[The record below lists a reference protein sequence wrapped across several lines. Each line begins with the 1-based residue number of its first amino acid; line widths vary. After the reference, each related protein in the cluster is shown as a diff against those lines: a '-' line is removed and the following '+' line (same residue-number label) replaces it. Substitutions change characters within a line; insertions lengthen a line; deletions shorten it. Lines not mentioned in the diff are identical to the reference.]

1 MAIFPG
7 AKGSD
12 ILAWRGISQLVAELR
27 AKSSERM
34 TGLLHDENIS
44 FLKGLDE
51 RLEAEI
57 SFEEEFS
64 VEFMKALP
72 ALELARVEDEFAP
85 LLHHLDQLAEQHF
98 RKRGSVVALHTLCN
112 TYRDALLRK
121 ALSWV
126 EAGLAQEGK
135 GKPPVTYCMLAG
147 GSIGRS
153 EQTFC
158 VDPTFFLIH
167 GDLSAAGS
175 GYFETFSYRLLA
187 FLGSIGLVKN
197 GGKALATKTVWL
209 GSRTQWRAEFTEVL
223 VKQERNRFFE
233 LVQRADLRF
242 IAGDSRLAEEMISI
256 VWGMLEFR
264 QVELRE
270 TTKSV
275 ARESQVSAAF
285 SFSVPGF
292 RGIGKKVAEMPI
304 GLDFFGRL
312 RLAKSGRHQGEFD
325 LCQHALDP
333 LITNVRVL
341 AINFALHETSNIARI
356 KGLQEHGQLSVDL
369 TEKLL
374 FAYHDFTRL
383 KINRQLSGGCDREV
397 ACFIARQ
404 ELTENEEFSLRTGL
418 EAVADLEKIVYL
430 RFAEQG

>member
-7 AKGSD
+7 AKGGD
-12 ILAWRGISQLVAELR
+12 ILTWRGISQLIAELR
-27 AKSSERM
+27 AKSAERM
-34 TGLLHDENIS
+34 SGLLHDESIG
-44 FLKGLDE
+44 FLKALDE
-51 RLEAEI
+51 RLATEI
-57 SFEEEFS
+57 AFEEDFSAEFS
-64 VEFMKALP
+64 KVLTAL
-72 ALELARVEDEFAP
+72 AVTQFEDNLATFLPSFSR
-85 LLHHLDQLAEQHF
+85 LAEQHF

-112 TYRDALLRK
+112 TYGDELLRK
-121 ALSWV
+121 SLSRV
-126 EAGLAQEGK
+126 EEWLVREGTGL
-135 GKPPVTYCMLAG
+135 PPVPYCLLAE

-158 VDPTFFLIH
+158 IDPAFFLIH
-167 GDLSAAGS
+167 GDLSASGS
-175 GYFETFSYRLLA
+175 VYFETFIYRFLA
-187 FLGSIGLVKN
+187 FMESIGLISN
-197 GGKALATKTVWL
+197 GGKANGAKTVWI
-209 GSRTQWRAEFTEVL
+209 GNRTQWRAEFTEEL

-242 IAGDSRLAEEMISI
+242 IGGDSRLAEEMINI
-256 VWGMLEFR
+256 VWGMLDFR
-264 QVELRE
+264 QEELRE

-275 ARESQVSAAF
+275 ARESLASAAL
-285 SFSVPGF
+285 SFPLPGL
-292 RGIGKKVAEMPI
+292 RGMGKRIAEMPT

-312 RLAKSGRHQGEFD
+312 RMAKSGRHQGEFD
-325 LCQHALDP
+325 LCQYALTP

-341 AINFALHETSNIARI
+341 AINGALHETSTIARI
-356 KGLQEHGQLSVDL
+356 KGLQERGHLSVDL

-383 KINRQLSGGCDREV
+383 KLSRQLSGGCDKES

-404 ELTENEEFSLRTGL
+404 ALTEDEELRLRTGL